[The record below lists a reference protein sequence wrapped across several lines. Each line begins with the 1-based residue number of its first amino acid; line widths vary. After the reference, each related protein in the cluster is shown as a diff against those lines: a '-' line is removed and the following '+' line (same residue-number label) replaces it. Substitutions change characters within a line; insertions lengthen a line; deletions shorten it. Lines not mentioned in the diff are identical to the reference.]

1 MKRIIVLIL
10 LFCGAV
16 IFPPNNSSGASSW
29 QQIWGPVGTVM
40 GYHDVIK
47 GTSVIYATEHSTGDI
62 YRYDGNP
69 FKWTKVGGP
78 GSMFAVDSKGSLYG
92 LSPDKKGVFRYTGT
106 PGKWTQIGG
115 PAASIYAGGDK
126 LYATNPQ
133 TGDIAQYNGT
143 PMNWTKVGGPG
154 NMFAVDTK
162 GILYGLSP
170 NQKVINQYTG
180 TPGKWT
186 QIGGP
191 SYRIYAGGEIFAIGQ
206 IAKEIFRYDGIPL
219 KWTKIGGPG
228 SMFVVSSKGDLYG
241 LSPNQKSVN
250 QYTGIPGKWTQI
262 GGPAAGIYAG
272 GEILLATSP
281 GTLNLMAYLP
291 QPIPQTPAAPTDL
304 TASALSTTEVTLSW
318 KDNANNEIGIK
329 IERKGSG
336 GYVQVGTVGT
346 DVTNYNDSG
355 LAPGTT
361 YSYRIK
367 AYNSAGDSPYSNEVT
382 VATLPGQIIIPTIIK
397 FYINNTTYYID
408 NVVKTMDTVPII
420 MESRT
425 LLPVRYVAE
434 PLGADVKWDTAE
446 QKATVI
452 LKGKTIEMWINNP
465 VAKVNGV
472 DKYIDPDNQAVKPII
487 VPPGRTM
494 LPLRFI
500 AENLDCK
507 VDWDE
512 AKQEVTVTYPKP

>member
-1 MKRIIVLIL
+1 
-10 LFCGAV
+10 
-16 IFPPNNSSGASSW
+16 
-29 QQIWGPVGTVM
+29 
-40 GYHDVIK
+40 
-47 GTSVIYATEHSTGDI
+47 
-62 YRYDGNP
+62 
-69 FKWTKVGGP
+69 
-78 GSMFAVDSKGSLYG
+78 MFAVGSKGDLYG
-92 LSPDKKGVFRYTGT
+92 LSPNGQGVFQYTDT

-115 PAASIYAGGDK
+115 PAAGIYAGGDK

-154 NMFAVDTK
+154 KMFAVDTK

-170 NQKVINQYTG
+170 TQDKIMQYTG
-180 TPGKWT
+180 TPEKWT

-191 SYRIYAGGEIFAIGQ
+191 SYRIYAGREIYAIGQ
-206 IAKEIFRYDGIPL
+206 IANEIFRYDGIPL

-228 SMFVVSSKGDLYG
+228 SIFTVSSKGDLYG
-241 LSPNQKSVN
+241 LSNDKKSVN
-250 QYTGIPGKWTQI
+250 QYTGTPWKWVSI
-262 GGPAAGIYAG
+262 GGSADSIYTA

-281 GTLNLMAYLP
+281 GTFNLMAYLP
-291 QPIPQTPAAPTDL
+291 QPIQQIPAAPTDL
-304 TASALSTTEVTLSW
+304 TASALSVSEISLSW
-318 KDNANNEIGIK
+318 KDNANNETGFK
-329 IERKGSG
+329 IERKGTG
-336 GYVQVGTVGT
+336 GYTQVGTMGA
-346 DVTNYNDSG
+346 DVTNYIDPG
-355 LAPGTT
+355 LDPGTT
-361 YSYRIK
+361 YSYRVM

-382 VATLPGQIIIPTIIK
+382 VATLPGQIIVPTIIK
-397 FYINNTTYYID
+397 FFINSTTYYI
-408 NVVKTMDTVPII
+408 NNAAKTMDTVPVIV
-420 MESRT
+420 ESRT

-452 LKGKTIEMWINNP
+452 LKGKVIEMWINNP

-472 DKYIDPDNQAVKPII
+472 SKYIDPDNQEVKPII
-487 VPPGRTM
+487 IPPGRTM

-512 AKQEVTVTYPKP
+512 TSQEITVIYPKP